1 MRGGKFVLVAMLG
14 IALSACQSMTLPKT
28 KELTREAGE
37 TRVVLMPPDVQL
49 SELDA
54 GGVLEPKADWTEAA
68 KRDMVT
74 AFHAQGIER
83 NLVMV
88 DYDEGKLPPDKVE
101 ALRAVTKLYGAVGKS
116 ILIHQY
122 SGPLQLPT
130 KQHVFDWSLGP
141 SVAVLREQYN
151 ADYALLTYVRDSYS
165 TGGRIALQIVAAAVI
180 GVAIPGGS
188 QLAFVSLIDLRT
200 GDIVW
205 YNRLLRQTGDLRGE
219 KAAKGTVATMMEG
232 FPK

>member
-1 MRGGKFVLVAMLG
+1 MAMLA
-14 IALSACQSMTLPKT
+14 IAISACQSTTLPQT
-28 KELTREAGE
+28 KELNRGAGE
-37 TRVVLMPPDVQL
+37 TRVILMPPDVQL

-74 AFHAQGIER
+74 AFHAQGTER

-88 DYDEGKLPPDKVE
+88 DYDESKLPPDKAE
-101 ALRAVTKLYGAVGKS
+101 ALHSVTKLYAAVGLS
-116 ILIHQY
+116 IFAHQY
-122 SGPLQLPT
+122 PGALQLPT
-130 KQHVFDWSLGP
+130 KQHSFDWSLGP
-141 SVAVLREQYN
+141 SVAVLREQYG
-151 ADYALLTYVRDSYS
+151 ADYALLTYARDSYS
-165 TGGRIALQIVAAAVI
+165 TGGRIALQVVAAAVV
-180 GVAIPGGS
+180 GVGIPGGT

-200 GDIVW
+200 GDIIW

-219 KAAKGTVATMMEG
+219 KAARGTVATLMER